1 LRRVHAAL
9 LSLLGE
15 QKTFLHAK
23 SCAQPAL
30 HTLQRSVLEGGS
42 RMPVSRE
49 DVLHVAAL
57 ARLEVAPEQVES
69 FQREL
74 GAILEHF
81 QKLNE
86 LDTSNVEPTS
96 HALALVNVF
105 REDVPQPSL
114 TQEEALANAPQKA
127 FGHFRVPKV
136 ID

>member
-1 LRRVHAAL
+1 MRKKWAQWALR
-9 LSLLGE
+9 
-15 QKTFLHAK
+15 
-23 SCAQPAL
+23 
-30 HTLQRSVLEGGS
+30 TLQLFVLEGGS
-42 RMPVSRE
+42 YMPVSRE

-57 ARLEVAPEQVES
+57 ARLEVAPEQVGS

-86 LDTSNVEPTS
+86 LDTSNVTS

-105 REDVPQPSL
+105 REDIPQPSL